1 MKTEFLAEYIR
12 HPKTVGAV
20 APSSKYLAKN
30 MIKNIDFE
38 HCSVI
43 AEYGAGMGIF
53 TEEVIRHKK
62 RDTKFIVIERNE
74 HFYKILRRKF
84 AKCHNVFVIHGNAQ
98 NLRKY
103 MKKCGVDSVDYI
115 ISGLPFASL
124 PHDISDKVLAETRKI
139 IKESSGK
146 FITFQYT
153 LFKVGLFRRFFDI
166 VDTDF
171 TLKNIPPAFVL
182 TMTS

>member
-1 MKTEFLAEYIR
+1 MKAEFLAEYIR

-20 APSSKYLAKN
+20 APSSKYLAEN

-53 TEEVIRHKK
+53 TAEVIKHKK
-62 RDTKFIVIERNE
+62 RDTKFIVIERNK
-74 HFYKILRRKF
+74 HFYKILHRKF
-84 AKCHNVFVIHGNAQ
+84 AKCRNVFVIHGNAQ

-139 IKESSGK
+139 IKESGGK

-153 LFKVGLFRRFFDI
+153 LFKTGLFRRFFDI